1 MSQEHGVLL
10 FFWGMISFI
19 GLMFCGMGWLFE
31 RSRMAKRFFLGFLA
45 YALTGW
51 LVMPWMWYG
60 AKQVFLWNV
69 GHINDLEA
77 PVQVMP
83 PTPVTRPSAADTNP
97 EKP

>member
-1 MSQEHGVLL
+1 MSDEHINILIAWAFICFFGLL
-10 FFWGMISFI
+10 FSGMNWHIEES
-19 GLMFCGMGWLFE
+19 C
-31 RSRMAKRFFLGFLA
+31 RAKKVFLGFLA

-83 PTPVTRPSAADTNP
+83 PTPVTRPSAADANP

>member
-1 MSQEHGVLL
+1 MSGEHSAIIGAWAAIALSGML
-10 FFWGMISFI
+10 FSGMA
-19 GLMFCGMGWLFE
+19 WHVE
-31 RSRMAKRFFLGFLA
+31 ESRVARRVFLGFVA

-51 LVMPWMWYG
+51 LIMPWMWYG

-77 PVQVMP
+77 PTQVLP
-83 PTPVTRPSAADTNP
+83 PTPVIRPSAADATL